1 MPDALATAVT
11 NTSPNS
17 SVNVQTGRLSKP
29 WFVSNDGL
37 SFIAVWESG
46 TLNGIYGG
54 HKVIEGFIL
63 MAYRDNVGIPTV
75 GCGHRILP
83 SDHINVG
90 DTISLERAR
99 NLKKKAIEQV
109 EKRLNSDIKVPL
121 YQYEYDALVSIV
133 YNCGAGDGAKE
144 IIKKINSEHYKEMP
158 DYILHYRVGTNKG
171 VGNRRVAE
179 SRLFKSG
186 VYDASH

>member
-11 NTSPNS
+11 NTNPNS

-29 WFVSNDGL
+29 WLVSNDGL

-99 NLKKKAIEQV
+99 NFKKKAIEEV
-109 EKRLNSDIKVPL
+109 EKRLNSGIKVPL
-121 YQYEYDALVSIV
+121 CQYEYDALVSIV
-133 YNCGAGDGAKE
+133 YNCGVGDGAKE
-144 IIKKINSEHYKEMP
+144 ITKKINSGHYAEIP